1 MGSVGCATARGA
13 VLPWVLSVLVCGM
26 LAPSA
31 VFAQSAVG
39 AESPTRVWIGP
50 DGDPLPFRS
59 QDEVLEFLR
68 TAEVKDRK
76 PAPEGINR
84 PQVLMLERNGVK
96 ARAILR
102 EVASEKKRVR
112 IGERF
117 YFRFLD
123 SYANECAAYDLARK
137 LGFGFVPP
145 VVLRGI
151 GRPGSLQIWIEDGRP
166 ATDEGFQP
174 RSPMV
179 WMKQV
184 WDKDFFDNLIL
195 NVDRNLGNMLIG
207 PNDELWLIDHTRAF
221 QPQGELFAAEEVQ
234 KVNRRAWE
242 RLQAMSDEE
251 LKDVVK
257 EYLDSEQLDALV
269 KRRELMA
276 EHVEGLLARRGENAV
291 FY

>member
-1 MGSVGCATARGA
+1 MGSLECSTARGA
-13 VLPWVLSVLVCGM
+13 ILHWVLPVLVCGM

-31 VFAQSAVG
+31 VFAQSAGG
-39 AESPTRVWIGP
+39 APPLPRVWIGP
-50 DGDPLPFRS
+50 DGDPLPF
-59 QDEVLEFLR
+59 QNDDEVLEFLR

-76 PAPEGINR
+76 PAPEGINK
-84 PQVLMLERNGVK
+84 PQVLMLESNGVK

-102 EVASEKKRVR
+102 EVVNEMKRVR

-123 SYANECAAYDLARK
+123 SYANECAAYDLARE
-137 LGFGFVPP
+137 LGLDFVPP
-145 VVLRGI
+145 VVPRGI
-151 GRPGSLQIWIEDGRP
+151 GRPGSVQIWIEGGTT
-166 ATDEGFQP
+166 ASDEGFQP
-174 RSPMV
+174 RSPMT

-184 WDKDFFDNLIL
+184 WDKDLFDNLIL
-195 NVDRNLGNMLIG
+195 NVDRNLGNILVG
-207 PNDELWLIDHTRAF
+207 PNEELWLIDHTRAF
-221 QPQGELFAAEEVQ
+221 QPQGELFAAEVVQ

-251 LKDVVK
+251 LKDVVR
-257 EYLDSEQLDALV
+257 EHLDSEQLDALV

-276 EHVEGLLARRGENAV
+276 EHVEGLLARLGENAV